1 MVEDPAVV
9 LDLIRYTVFAA
20 VLASAGIAVGSWA
33 LRTRRLN
40 PFGRSARLVRR
51 VSEPVLDPIESLLLR
66 RGGNPSNAEWWL
78 VGIALVGGL
87 LVVTAANWIAAIAI
101 QASGAAA
108 AGPRGILR
116 LVIYWASQVVVLAL
130 FARVI
135 GSWFGVG
142 RVNRWMRPAYTLT
155 DWIVEPLR
163 RVIPPIA
170 MFDFT
175 PIVAWILI
183 LVLRGIVLGIV

>member
-1 MVEDPAVV
+1 MVME
-9 LDLIRYTVFAA
+9 LLRYTVFAV

-40 PFGRSARLVRR
+40 PFGRPGRLVRR
-51 VSEPVLDPIESLLLR
+51 MSEPVLDPIESLLLR

-87 LVVTAANWIAAIAI
+87 LVVTAVNWIETIAI

-116 LVIYWASQVVVLAL
+116 LVIYWASQIVILAL

-142 RVNRWMRPAYTLT
+142 RFNRWMRLAYTLT

-163 RVIPPIA
+163 RVIPPLA
-170 MFDFT
+170 MFDIS

-183 LVLRGIVLGIV
+183 LVLRGIILSIV

>member
-1 MVEDPAVV
+1 MI
-9 LDLIRYTVFAA
+9 LDLLRYTVFAT
-20 VLASAGIAVGSWA
+20 VLAGAGIAVGSWA

-40 PFGRSARLVRR
+40 PFGRVGRLVRQI
-51 VSEPVLDPIESLLLR
+51 SEPVLDPIESLLLR
-66 RGGNPSNAEWWL
+66 RGGNPGNAEWWL

-87 LVVTAANWIAAIAI
+87 LVMTAANWIAAFAI

-116 LVIYWASQVVVLAL
+116 LVIYWASQIVILAL

-142 RVNRWMRPAYTLT
+142 RYNRWMRAAYALT

-163 RVIPPIA
+163 RVIPPIGR
-170 MFDFT
+170 FDFT

-183 LVLRGIVLGIV
+183 LVLRGIVLSIV

>member
-1 MVEDPAVV
+1 MVLE
-9 LDLIRYTVFAA
+9 LLRYTVFAV
-20 VLASAGIAVGSWA
+20 VLVGAGIAVGSWA

-40 PFGRSARLVRR
+40 PFGRPGRFVRR

-66 RGGNPSNAEWWL
+66 RGGNPANAEWWL

-87 LVVTAANWIAAIAI
+87 LVVTAVNWIETIVI

-108 AGPRGILR
+108 VGPRGMLR
-116 LVIYWASQVVVLAL
+116 LAIYWASQIVILAL

-155 DWIVEPLR
+155 DWIVAPLR

-183 LVLRGIVLGIV
+183 LVLRGIVLSIV

>member
-1 MVEDPAVV
+1 MVLE
-9 LDLIRYTVFAA
+9 LLRYTVFAVA
-20 VLASAGIAVGSWA
+20 LASAGIAVGSWA

-40 PFGRSARLVRR
+40 PFGRVGRLVRR
-51 VSEPVLDPIESLLLR
+51 LSDPVLDPLETQLLK
-66 RGGNPSNAEWWL
+66 RGGNPAHAEGWL
-78 VGIALVGGL
+78 VGIAVVGGL
-87 LVVTAANWIAAIAI
+87 LVVTAANWLAAFAI
-101 QASGAAA
+101 QATSSAA

-116 LVIYWASQVVVLAL
+116 LVIYWASQLVILAL

-142 RVNRWMRPAYTLT
+142 RSSRLMRPAYTVT

-170 MFDFT
+170 MFDIS

-183 LVLRGIVLGIV
+183 LVLRGIVLSIV